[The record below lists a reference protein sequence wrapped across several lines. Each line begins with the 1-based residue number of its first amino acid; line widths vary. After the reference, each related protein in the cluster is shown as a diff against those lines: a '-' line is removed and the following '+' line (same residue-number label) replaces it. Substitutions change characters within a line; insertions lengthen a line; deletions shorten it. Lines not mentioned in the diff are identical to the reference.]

1 MGSLQLLYN
10 ANIFLCC
17 IPVINE
23 GYTIGGRGVVY
34 LLCWGRN
41 TVIAQK
47 SEKCHL
53 RVVLVFLLFFC
64 LVGVFLVKNPKF
76 VFDGKIN
83 WSSKKGGWKLMILFP
98 PHPSP
103 HRVHV
108 SQLRSVLCI
117 SKCIIWGTL
126 SSFGKVIL
134 DQREAPT
141 GHSIRLQRDLSSYC
155 LHKRPEEGLS

>member
-10 ANIFLCC
+10 ANIFLRC

-23 GYTIGGRGVVY
+23 GYTTGREGGVSTMLGKKHCNRPKVWKMSFTCGFGFF
-34 LLCWGRN
+34 C
-41 TVIAQK
+41 
-47 SEKCHL
+47 
-53 RVVLVFLLFFC
+53 FLFFY
-64 LVGVFLVKNPKF
+64 FLVKNPKF
-76 VFDGKIN
+76 VFDGKIK
-83 WSSKKGGWKLMILFP
+83 WSSKKGGRKLMILFP

-117 SKCIIWGTL
+117 SKCIIRGTL
-126 SSFGKVIL
+126 SSLGKVIL
-134 DQREAPT
+134 GQREAPT